1 MIKHI
6 VMWRLD
12 EQAGDKADNALRLKQ
27 LLEGLNGRIP
37 GLLRLEVGIDFSRE
51 GESSD
56 VVLYSEFES
65 RQALDSQPTS
75 ELAQESLFEAF
86 RRKVAL
92 LEDTI
97 GLINEM
103 RQGDQA
109 GAARIISNVSK

>member
-12 EQAGDKADNALRLKQ
+12 EAAGDKTANALKLKQ

-65 RQALDSQPTS
+65 RQALDAYQVHPAHAEVVPFVKSVRA
-75 ELAQESLFEAF
+75 E
-86 RRKVAL
+86 RRVL
-92 LEDTI
+92 DYETD
-97 GLINEM
+97 
-103 RQGDQA
+103 
-109 GAARIISNVSK
+109 

>member
-12 EQAGDKADNALRLKQ
+12 EAAGDKSANALKLKL

-65 RQALDSQPTS
+65 RQALDAYQVHPAHAEVVPFVKSVRA
-75 ELAQESLFEAF
+75 ERRVVDYEA
-86 RRKVAL
+86 
-92 LEDTI
+92 D
-97 GLINEM
+97 
-103 RQGDQA
+103 
-109 GAARIISNVSK
+109 

>member
-12 EQAGDKADNALRLKQ
+12 EAAGDKTANALKLKQ

-51 GESSD
+51 SESSD

-65 RQALDSQPTS
+65 RQALAAYQVHPAHAEVVPFVKSVRAERRVLDY
-75 ELAQESLFEAF
+75 EA
-86 RRKVAL
+86 
-92 LEDTI
+92 D
-97 GLINEM
+97 
-103 RQGDQA
+103 
-109 GAARIISNVSK
+109 

>member
-12 EQAGDKADNALRLKQ
+12 EQAGDKAHNALRLKE

-37 GLLRLEVGIDFSRE
+37 GLLKLEVGIDFSRE

-65 RQALDSQPTS
+65 RQALDSYQKHPAHAEVAPFVKSVRS
-75 ELAQESLFEAF
+75 ERRIVDYEA
-86 RRKVAL
+86 
-92 LEDTI
+92 
-97 GLINEM
+97 
-103 RQGDQA
+103 
-109 GAARIISNVSK
+109 

>member
-12 EQAGDKADNALRLKQ
+12 EAAGGKTGNALKLKQ

-65 RQALDSQPTS
+65 RQALDAYQSHPAHAEVVPFVKS
-75 ELAQESLFEAF
+75 VRAERRVVDYEA
-86 RRKVAL
+86 
-92 LEDTI
+92 
-97 GLINEM
+97 
-103 RQGDQA
+103 
-109 GAARIISNVSK
+109 